1 MLTVSSLGVVKL
13 LTDTDQFYRMNEEEQ
28 ADYLNNLGCAAAS
41 AFLGNAEIKAALL
54 HNANLSKKLQNG
66 DASVQPELLRFI
78 EDPEMKS
85 DFAAFYDVVSDDER
99 ASAAV
104 HIVSYACA
112 FSLRLAASKLHLD
125 QQPDPVLEAVPDIF
139 GFYAEQAGILG
150 I

>member
-1 MLTVSSLGVVKL
+1 MLTVSLLEVVKL
-13 LTDTDQFYRMNEEEQ
+13 LNDTDQFYRMNEEEQ

-41 AFLGNAEIKAALL
+41 AFSGKAEIKAALL
-54 HNANLSKKLQNG
+54 HNAHLAKKLKNG
-66 DASVQPELLRFI
+66 DISVQAELLRFI

-85 DFAAFYDVVSDDER
+85 DFAAFYEAVSDDER

-112 FSLRLAASKLHLD
+112 FSLRIVASKLHLD
-125 QQPDPVLEAVPDIF
+125 HQPDPVREALPDIF
-139 GFYAEQAGILG
+139 GFYAEQADILG